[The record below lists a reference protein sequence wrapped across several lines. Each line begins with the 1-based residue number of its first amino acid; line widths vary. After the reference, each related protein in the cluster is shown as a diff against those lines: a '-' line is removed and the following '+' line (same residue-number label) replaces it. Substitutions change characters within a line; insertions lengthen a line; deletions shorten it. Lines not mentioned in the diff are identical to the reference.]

1 MIRTLAAY
9 LAPALLLAL
18 PSVAAEIELG
28 GTKLFIP
35 DDAEILDHGRRH
47 TGVDLKFAVGEVVHA
62 PIAGRIAWIVSDLTM
77 ESDWQGVVL
86 EGDEPQADLTLRLL
100 GLKPTVAWGDEVVA
114 GQVIGHTQDAAAD
127 FPGIRPYL
135 HVEIYLSGQR
145 VDPTEWTERFWP
157 DHPVVNAG
165 ADVDWD
171 ANDWPQQ
178 RVLDKAYEARVAGD
192 HAAAVA
198 LYRQAPSLSDWEV
211 SNTHLY
217 RELAEVFAEAGKY
230 RGALEIQRAL
240 VAFLELELEFAEG
253 TLPSGCSG
261 R

>member
-1 MIRTLAAY
+1 
-9 LAPALLLAL
+9 
-18 PSVAAEIELG
+18 
-28 GTKLFIP
+28 
-35 DDAEILDHGRRH
+35 
-47 TGVDLKFAVGEVVHA
+47 
-62 PIAGRIAWIVSDLTM
+62 M

-198 LYRQAPSLSDWEV
+198 LYRQASSLSDWKV
-211 SNTHLY
+211 TL
-217 RELAEVFAEAGKY
+217 LLDPGPGGKLTADL
-230 RGALEIQRAL
+230 G
-240 VAFLELELEFAEG
+240 G
-253 TLPSGCSG
+253 T